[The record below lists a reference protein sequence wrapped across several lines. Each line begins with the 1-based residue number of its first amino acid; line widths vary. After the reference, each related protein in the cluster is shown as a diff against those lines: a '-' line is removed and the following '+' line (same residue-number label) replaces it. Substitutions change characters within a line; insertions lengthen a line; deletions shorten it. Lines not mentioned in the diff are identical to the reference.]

1 MMKKFRY
8 IKDGGVYDD
17 DMADIIASKELT
29 DNYLEEAVLEI
40 YHYTDI
46 VNLLPYD
53 ARSKILEKAISIYRK
68 DWFVEE
74 PDESEDK

>member
-1 MMKKFRY
+1 MKKFRY

-17 DMADIIASKELT
+17 DMVDIIAGEELT
-29 DNYLEEAVLEI
+29 DDYLEEAVLEI
-40 YHYTDI
+40 YSYTDI
-46 VNLLPYD
+46 INMCPYD

-74 PDESEDK
+74 LEESEDE